1 MKPNPRCGPHRN
13 PRRNALPTIRATVR
27 MHDEGKS
34 YREIAIAL
42 NRSTPG
48 VFQLIKRWGDW
59 VRARPITIPAE

>member
-13 PRRNALPTIRATVR
+13 PRRSALSTIRAAVR

-34 YREIAIAL
+34 YREIAIAH

-48 VFQLIKRWGDW
+48 VFQLIKR
-59 VRARPITIPAE
+59 